1 MPVVINDFE
10 VIPEPPSAGNKSS
23 GKPDEKGSQKPEM
36 SDYELKQIM
45 ERRSER
51 LERVSAH

>member
-10 VIPEPPSAGNKSS
+10 VIPEPPAQNQSAANSDK
-23 GKPDEKGSQKPEM
+23 KGSKKPEM
-36 SDYELKQIM
+36 SDYELKQM
-45 ERRSER
+45 LERRLER